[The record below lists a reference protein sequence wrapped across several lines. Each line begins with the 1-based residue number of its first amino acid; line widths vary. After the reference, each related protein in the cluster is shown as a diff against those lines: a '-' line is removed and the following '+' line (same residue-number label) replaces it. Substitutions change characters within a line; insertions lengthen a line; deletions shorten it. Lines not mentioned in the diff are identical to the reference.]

1 MLSDEQMISLMV
13 NEPSWEDVLVRIVAE
28 EGMDVWAIDIVRL
41 ADLFVIYTQNLRQDL
56 RIPARFILIAAI
68 LLRMKSDILAEKP
81 EKILIPESP
90 ENPKEAELLRVLAAI
105 PPLQPPAV
113 RIPMKSVALNE
124 LITALRKAF
133 EVRERRL
140 MKKHR
145 ARQIAMRGFVP
156 EEDITDRIN
165 ALLKQI
171 ESALQ
176 EIDRLEFSKLVKEW
190 KRENI
195 VKTLVP
201 MLHLAQN
208 GKVSYDQ
215 PELFKEFYVQ
225 LKKAE
230 TNMHENNG
238 TQSS

>member
-1 MLSDEQMISLMV
+1 MLSNEQMISLMV

-28 EGMDVWAIDIVRL
+28 EGMDVWAIDLVRL
-41 ADLFVIYTQNLRQDL
+41 ADLFVEYMDKISELDL

-68 LLRMKSDILAEKP
+68 MLRMKSDILAEKP

-90 ENPKEAELLRVLAAI
+90 ENPKEAELLRALAAI

-140 MKKHR
+140 TKRQR
-145 ARQIAMRGFVP
+145 ARQIAMRGFVQ

-165 ALLKQI
+165 SLLQQI

-176 EIDRLEFSKLVKEW
+176 EIDRIEFSKIVKEW
-190 KRENI
+190 NRDNI
-195 VKTLVP
+195 VKTLLP

-208 GKVSYDQ
+208 GKLTYDQ
-215 PELFKEFYVQ
+215 PQLFEEFFVR
-225 LKKAE
+225 LKKADTTAAE
-230 TNMHENNG
+230 ELP
-238 TQSS
+238 